1 LADAF
6 TKPSPR
12 KLTLLPLMAATY
24 FMVAGGPYGL
34 EDIVQKSGYLWTV
47 AFLLAVPFL
56 WSLPTAFMVSELSAA
71 IPEEGGYYTWV
82 RRALG
87 PFWGVQEA
95 WLSLA
100 ASAFDMAIYPTLF
113 VKYLDLFFKAC
124 HKAGPE
130 GWPVPAEVSYPL
142 AVGVG
147 MIAVCALV
155 NVLGIRA
162 VGGSSLLLNAALL
175 LPFVVLVA
183 AALGKPGAP
192 AEADAPPAAEE
203 AARGLDL
210 VIMGLLFAM
219 WNYMGWDNATTVAGE
234 VDRPRRTYPL
244 AMILTALLVTLTYVL
259 PVLAVARTGFP
270 ASQWETGAWVTVGE
284 AVWGPRLAAAIALG
298 GMIGNFGSFNAL
310 VMSYSRIPL
319 VLAEQGYLPR
329 VFRRC
334 HPRTGAPWVAILVC
348 AVAWS
353 LVLPVQLDRIL
364 ALDVI
369 VYGLSLLLEFVALAV
384 LRFREPEL
392 PRPFRVPGGK
402 AGAVLIGVAPAALLG
417 LGVYYVWDKI
427 VEWGLFGHKYT
438 VSAVWLGGTLVA
450 AGPVL
455 YALCRMVGGRP
466 QDGAGPN
473 ILKEPG

>member
-1 LADAF
+1 MADAF
-6 TKPSPR
+6 KKPSPR
-12 KLTLLPLMAATY
+12 KLALLPLMAATY

-34 EDIVQKSGYLWTV
+34 EDIVQKSGYLWTLL
-47 AFLLAVPFL
+47 FLLAVPFL

-113 VKYLDLFFKAC
+113 VKYLDFFFKAC
-124 HKAGPE
+124 QKAVPE

-147 MIAVCALV
+147 MIAVCVLV

-162 VGGSSLLLNAALL
+162 VGGSSLVLNVALL
-175 LPFVVLVA
+175 LPFVVLVVV
-183 AALGKPGAP
+183 ALGKSGALAEAAAP
-192 AEADAPPAAEE
+192 AGEE
-203 AARGLDL
+203 AVQGFDL
-210 VIMGLLFAM
+210 VVMGLLFAM
-219 WNYMGWDNATTVAGE
+219 WNYMGWDNASTVAGE
-234 VDRPRRTYPL
+234 VDRPQRTYPL

-259 PVLAVARTGFP
+259 PILAVARTSFP
-270 ASQWETGAWVTVGE
+270 TSQWETGAWVTVGQ
-284 AVWGPRLAAAIALG
+284 AVWGPRLAVAIALG
-298 GMIGNFGSFNAL
+298 GMIGNFGAFNAL
-310 VMSYSRIPL
+310 VMSYSRLPL
-319 VLAEQGYLPR
+319 VLAEEGYLPR

-334 HPRTGAPWVAILVC
+334 HPRTGAPWVAIVVC

-353 LVLPVQLDRIL
+353 IVLPVQLDRIL

-369 VYGLSLLLEFVALAV
+369 VYGLSLLLEFLALVV

-392 PRPFRVPGGK
+392 HRPFRVPGGK
-402 AGAVLIGVAPAALLG
+402 PGAILIGIPPTALIG
-417 LGVYYVWDKI
+417 LGVYYVWDKM
-427 VEWGLFGHKYT
+427 VEWELFGRKYA
-438 VSAVWLGGTLVA
+438 VSAVVLSGTLVLT
-450 AGPVL
+450 GPVL
-455 YALCRMVGGRP
+455 YFLYRIVRAKP
-466 QDGAGPN
+466 QESTGPRV
-473 ILKEPG
+473 LKEPG